1 MENKIGVAI
10 PTHSYNDRSEYLM
23 NRLLSTIESQT
34 FKDIV
39 VCVSD
44 QSGDDTILNVCK
56 KFDSKF
62 DIKYMKNRERSSA
75 AQNFNNVMAGTDAE
89 IVKIIFMDDFFYKND
104 ALEKI
109 YYGLTQSD
117 RSWLAA
123 GTIHYDEQRL
133 QFYRPH
139 VPSFHTG
146 KKLLMGDN
154 TIGSPSVFAYK
165 KERELVFD
173 TKIRMLV
180 DTELYYN
187 YYKHFGPPVI
197 VEDIILVT
205 STDENSVQ
213 SQLTSDLV
221 SYNKMMAKEIKYCKD
236 KHVKGFDSP
245 ELNLLETTN
254 NTIEVMR
261 IIRNDCRL
269 FMTNNQNP
277 ISQKQQEEWF
287 LNKPETIIPFI
298 LYEGIEPIGY
308 AIIKIDGND
317 AILTGGLIE
326 SARGLGHGKKLFQ
339 MLIDKS
345 KEMNKNPKLEVLKT
359 NNRAIKTYKNLGFKI
374 KDNND
379 FVFFMELRK

>member
-89 IVKIIFMDDFFYKND
+89 IVKIIFMDDFFYKDD

-165 KERELVFD
+165 KERELGFD

-205 STDENSVQ
+205 
-213 SQLTSDLV
+213 
-221 SYNKMMAKEIKYCKD
+221 
-236 KHVKGFDSP
+236 
-245 ELNLLETTN
+245 
-254 NTIEVMR
+254 
-261 IIRNDCRL
+261 
-269 FMTNNQNP
+269 
-277 ISQKQQEEWF
+277 
-287 LNKPETIIPFI
+287 
-298 LYEGIEPIGY
+298 
-308 AIIKIDGND
+308 
-317 AILTGGLIE
+317 
-326 SARGLGHGKKLFQ
+326 
-339 MLIDKS
+339 
-345 KEMNKNPKLEVLKT
+345 
-359 NNRAIKTYKNLGFKI
+359 
-374 KDNND
+374 
-379 FVFFMELRK
+379 